1 MVPMVDELYAIGLF
15 CYKRLTNQCPPLHK
29 TRNKKNFDK
38 HFIDKSENVRFSL
51 ENLTTDL

>member
-15 CYKRLTNQCPPLHK
+15 CYKRLTNQCPPPHK